1 MLCKRCK
8 TNKNINVG
16 MNSFNSPTCKREQ
29 FHCPICGF
37 NDFGGPNPIFSQ
49 PPQQAPKQYNFT
61 PYMTQAQ
68 ATAYVNTWYK
78 TTWKASPDVPK
89 LKYELTHNDTIVAIK
104 FLSIPSKGWWKANV
118 QPALDFIKAL
128 VPATMRSYNNSTFIW
143 EVAIEYWPACKTA
156 LETAFHFT
164 CVEGS
169 ITTASADPLKGVNI
183 PKQYAENFYHKPE
196 PIVQK
201 EDAATIAAKL
211 SEYLG
216 VKIHAQELSELKKLY
231 RAKARELHPDMGGDA
246 SKMSELNRLW
256 TLYTSGGV
264 N

>member
-1 MLCKRCK
+1 
-8 TNKNINVG
+8 
-16 MNSFNSPTCKREQ
+16 MNLTSTPAMTMAHYK
-29 FHCPICGF
+29 CPICG
-37 NDFGGPNPIFSQ
+37 DTWTGGPNPNYIVHPN
-49 PPQQAPKQYNFT
+49 PPYSSLGFVDFLKKMQVMQNQILNQQFQQAFYGQRFN
-61 PYMTQAQ
+61 Q
-68 ATAYVNTWYK
+68 
-78 TTWKASPDVPK
+78 KASSDVPN
-89 LKYELTHNDTIVAIK
+89 LKYEITHNNSIVAIK
-104 FLSIPSKGWWKANV
+104 FHSIPSKGWWKANV
-118 QPALDFIKAL
+118 QPALDFMKAL
-128 VPATMRSYNNSTFIW
+128 VPATMRSYNPNTFIW

-156 LETAFHFT
+156 FETAFHFT
-164 CVEGS
+164 CIEGS
-169 ITTASADPLKGVNI
+169 ITTASADPLKSVNI